1 MKKHR
6 RACNRYIIPIT
17 MATTSG
23 TQRPGTCRCSEFL
36 DLWNRL
42 KIFVTTMEIVLDDS
56 LVASLGLRRPNFEW
70 RTCPRHA
77 RAETSLPRLR
87 LEELLQTSQ
96 LELPVA
102 GRRFLDGRRGEA
114 NQGDEVSPGPALSP
128 FASAAVLYANAIVR
142 IPSPRDMGSSAGT
155 TTQRTCDR
163 RCRRSESPS
172 KSSA

>member
-114 NQGDEVSPGPALSP
+114 NQGDEVSPGPAGFDP
-128 FASAAVLYANAIVR
+128 FR
-142 IPSPRDMGSSAGT
+142 
-155 TTQRTCDR
+155 Q
-163 RCRRSESPS
+163 RRSPLRECDCADTFPEGYGEFGWYHN
-172 KSSA
+172 SANL